1 VRSTIRRWLCAAS
14 LGLGLATMVA
24 LGASAGASA
33 GAPTLPPPKFG
44 RSFDIG
50 LISGVVIVRPAAGRS
65 FRLGAEDRNIPVG
78 SEIDTRRGAVDFR
91 SARDAAPGSA
101 ASSATGP
108 IQDAHFSRGL
118 FRVIQR
124 TDQGGL
130 TTLDLVVSDKVRR
143 VCGLVSAAK
152 APAPGGHLSS
162 RVLQT
167 LRASDN
173 GGSFRT
179 RGRYSAATVRGT
191 IWDTTDR
198 CDGTLT
204 VVHRGTVEVDDF
216 ALRRT
221 IIVHAGHRYLAKALA
236 RSVPQ
241 G

>member
-1 VRSTIRRWLCAAS
+1 MNIRRWVCAAS
-14 LGLGLATMVA
+14 VGPGLATMVA
-24 LGASAGASA
+24 VGTSA
-33 GAPTLPPPKFG
+33 GAPALPPPKFG
-44 RSFDIG
+44 QSVDIG

-65 FRLGAEDRNIPVG
+65 FRLSAEDRNIPVG
-78 SEIDTRRGAVDFR
+78 SEIDTRRGAVDLR
-91 SARDAAPGSA
+91 SARDPGQGAA
-101 ASSATGP
+101 ASSASRP

-124 TDQGGL
+124 TNQGGL
-130 TTLDLVVSDKVRR
+130 TVFDLVLSDNTRR
-143 VCGLVSAAK
+143 VCGLVSAAE
-152 APAPGGHLSS
+152 APGRHLSS

-167 LRASDN
+167 LHASDN

-179 RGRYSAATVRGT
+179 RGRYSSATVRGT

-216 ALRRT
+216 GLRRT
-221 IIVHAGHRYLAKALA
+221 ITVHAGHRYLAKAP
-236 RSVPQ
+236 VPP